1 MGQAAEVH
9 EGGGPVTSRLAVM
22 VGTNLHVSF
31 SQPVGQD
38 EFHDYAARL
47 MDELMALEEC
57 DNTITDS
64 TVSSD
69 VDKRLFT
76 VEIIVRT
83 DDPVEASAKA
93 SAVLRTALHAAGAGT
108 PRWPT
113 VDRMEGQTVSL
124 SDLASA

>member
-1 MGQAAEVH
+1 M
-9 EGGGPVTSRLAVM
+9 TSRLAVM
-22 VGTNLHVSF
+22 VRTNLHVDF

-47 MDELMALEEC
+47 LDELMALEEC
-57 DNTITDS
+57 DSTITDS
-64 TVSSD
+64 TVCSD
-69 VDKRLFT
+69 ADKRLFT
-76 VEIIVRT
+76 VEVIVRT
-83 DDPVEASAKA
+83 DDPVEALAKA

-113 VDRMEGQTVSL
+113 VARMEGQTGSL